1 MSYKDESSKSRGMK
15 LIATDEE
22 KPDITGKHEGKYDV
36 ISVSVVEPNLQ
47 PSARVGARLCGGT
60 STCVAIVAVGEETA

>member
-1 MSYKDESSKSRGMK
+1 MSYKNESSKPRGMK
-15 LIATDEE
+15 LIASDDE
-22 KPDITGKHEGKYDV
+22 KPDITGKSKDGYDV

-60 STCVAIVAVGEETA
+60 STCVAIVEVGEETA